1 MPPGTPRSA
10 PWLFGREVVLARE
23 PGAPRALQWLL
34 RRKGSCTPR
43 QLGSVYL
50 PLCVASLL
58 IGGYFYRQGAPLV
71 LAVAA
76 LGQALLGA
84 ALAIYRRH
92 AGDHEILTLVGR
104 SLRVQQRRGRRLERT
119 DFAADWL
126 TVEPAAG
133 QGSLVELSGRGR
145 TIRVG
150 RLLRPEL
157 RAAFA
162 RELRQALRP
171 PPAQIPPATEP
182 T

>member
-1 MPPGTPRSA
+1 MPPGTPRSV

-34 RRKGSCTPR
+34 RRQGSFTPR
-43 QLGSVYL
+43 QLGSAYL
-50 PLCVASLL
+50 PLCVVSLL

-71 LAVAA
+71 LAIAA
-76 LGQALLGA
+76 LAQALLGA

-92 AGDHEILTLVGR
+92 ARDHEILTLVGR
-104 SLRVQQRRGRRLERT
+104 SLRVQQRWGRRIERT
-119 DFAADWL
+119 DFTADWL

-133 QGSLVELSGRGR
+133 QGSLVELNGRGR

-162 RELRQALRP
+162 RELRQALRQS
-171 PPAQIPPATEP
+171 PAQIPTATEP